1 MADLVSYSIPNL
13 FQGIS
18 QQPDA
23 QRDPTQGEVQ
33 INGMSSAAEG
43 LRKREGS
50 SCIARVSTTSFGDVF
65 FHQILRDATEQYLAV
80 ISKTA
85 IRVFDLTGVERTVT
99 VASGAFSYLSSVVSA
114 KADIRAASIADYT
127 FISNT
132 KAVPAMDTA
141 LAPAVA
147 RPAANEALV
156 WVKAANYGQRYT
168 LNINS
173 QQVTVSTAVAP
184 VVVNGSTT
192 TENRVGTAE
201 IAARLRGALLGG
213 APSAITVQGSATT
226 LNGTVTG
233 TATTTDEGGSGLTVN
248 VTGNG
253 SVITAAA
260 INDAGSGYRA
270 GDRVF
275 VQRGLLNGGAVT
287 ALNNEGAGS
296 TLNGTL
302 IDVPTT
308 GGSGSGLTVTITGD
322 GAKLTAT
329 VVGNNPGSGYRADGA
344 ISVARN
350 RLQGGP
356 VSTLSNQ
363 GATTTLNATATGL
376 ATTTNTGGTGL
387 TLNVTG
393 NGTAVTAITVNAAG
407 VRYHIGSKIY
417 IARNVLDGSGS
428 DTTQVHVATIT
439 AVTNSDTTAM
449 QIATVKAHVI
459 DETAVQVATVSTAAA
474 GPLTGVTIARSG
486 SVLHLTSSSAI
497 TLAATDARANA
508 DITAIT
514 NSVQAFTELPTI
526 APSGYQIEVV
536 GDPGNKF
543 DGYYVSFTCR
553 SGTFGEGSWQET
565 VSPGVEYRIDQG
577 TMPHLLVRLPTGAFW
592 FGPANGAIVSGVT
605 IPTWGQRTAGDY
617 ETAPDPSFIG
627 QPIQDVFIYKNRLGF
642 LADENVIL
650 SRARDFFEFFP
661 ETVTAIL
668 DSDPIDLAA
677 SNNRVSVLRY
687 AVPYQDE
694 LIIFSDQIQ
703 FRFNAAETVLTP
715 STAQITV
722 LTSYEM
728 DPNCRP
734 IPVQGTIVFCMA
746 NGQWSQ
752 FREFSVRGAGTAL
765 IADASDLTMAVSSYI
780 PSGTFKLT
788 ANDTGN
794 AWFAIS
800 SASGYQ
806 KRIYV
811 YKYLYRNTGGGVER
825 AQSSWSHWELSG
837 ADEILSI
844 LCVEEVL
851 YLLVRYGTEVW
862 LESMPVTDRMTSASP
877 SPSLLLLDRT
887 VTTTTATPV
896 ALRVAAGTYNA
907 VQNTTTWTL
916 PYTIQA
922 LTQAWSGWTA
932 TVNGGVLL
940 GQASSGNTI
949 TAFGNWSTAPV
960 FFGEAFTFRYR
971 FTRFKLYRDIGGGK
985 TAANVM
991 RTQVRHA
998 KLRYHETFY
1007 FRVQVMAE
1015 RRDAA
1020 TYTFDGTIL
1029 GSRNSLIGSSLNQ
1042 AEAEAMR
1049 YAEGVFRIPINSRG
1063 ENCVVELLNDTPH
1076 PCKFSSCEWVGLMTG
1091 QARSL
1096 Q

>member
-173 QQVTVSTAVAP
+173 QQVTVTTAVAP
-184 VVVNGSTT
+184 VMVSGSLTI
-192 TENRVGTAE
+192 ENRISSAD
-201 IAARLRGALLGG
+201 IAAQLRAAMLFGAATAL
-213 APSAITVQGSATT
+213 TFTGSATT
-226 LNGTVTG
+226 LSTTKTG
-233 TATTTDEGGSGLTVN
+233 LPTTTDGDGL
-248 VTGNG
+248 
-253 SVITAAA
+253 
-260 INDAGSGYRA
+260 
-270 GDRVF
+270 
-275 VQRGLLNGGAVT
+275 GLLV
-287 ALNNEGAGS
+287 
-296 TLNGTL
+296 
-302 IDVPTT
+302 
-308 GGSGSGLTVTITGD
+308 
-322 GAKLTAT
+322 
-329 VVGNNPGSGYRADGA
+329 
-344 ISVARN
+344 
-350 RLQGGP
+350 
-356 VSTLSNQ
+356 
-363 GATTTLNATATGL
+363 
-376 ATTTNTGGTGL
+376 
-387 TLNVTG
+387 NVTG
-393 NGTAVTAITVNAAG
+393 NGTAITATAINAGGAG
-407 VRYHIGSKIY
+407 YQAGAKVFVARYLLEG
-417 IARNVLDGSGS
+417 GT
-428 DTTQVHVATIT
+428 DT
-439 AVTNSDTTAM
+439 SP
-449 QIATVKAHVI
+449 
-459 DETAVQVATVSTAAA
+459 VQVATVSTAAA

-565 VSPGVEYRIDQG
+565 VSPGVEYRINQG

-800 SASGYQ
+800 STSGYQ
-806 KRIYV
+806 KRIYI

-1015 RRDAA
+1015 RRDAV